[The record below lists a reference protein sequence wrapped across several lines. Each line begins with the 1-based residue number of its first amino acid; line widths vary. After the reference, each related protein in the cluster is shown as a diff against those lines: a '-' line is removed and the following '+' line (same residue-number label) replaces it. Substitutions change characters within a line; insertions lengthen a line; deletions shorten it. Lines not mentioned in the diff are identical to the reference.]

1 MDRYIL
7 EILIFLPALTA
18 ALLMV
23 TPAAWVMAIRWVSI
37 SAGALLMFA
46 SAYVFIGFDQN
57 SSADDFQFVK
67 EYEWLESV
75 GIGFSLGVDGIA
87 ALMVLLTGIVSV
99 TGLVVATNVV
109 KQPKN
114 YYILLFAL
122 IAGVYGT
129 FVSIDLFFFFFF
141 YELAIVPMYLL
152 IAVWGSSSKF
162 KNFSRTKEYS
172 ALKLV
177 LMIVAASVLVWIG
190 VITIYVQT
198 GSLTFNMLEL
208 RELIQSS
215 DAPLSKDFQNIVF
228 PLMMIGF
235 GLLAG
240 LWPFHTWSPD
250 GHVAAPTSVSMLHAG
265 VLMKLGAF
273 GIIRVG
279 MTLLPEGFETWSLA
293 LLILGTINVVYGAV
307 SALSQTDLKYV
318 IGYSSVSHMGYVL
331 MGIGTVDIIGLTG
344 ASLQMFSHGVMTA
357 LFFAIVGAIYERTH
371 TRDTLVLNGLSARM
385 GWASGFFIV
394 AGLASLGLPGLSGFV
409 SELLVFIG
417 TFRTEPILGV
427 LGIIGAAITA
437 TYILRLIGRVFF
449 GPIDPKWESLKDL
462 SPKEFGVG
470 AFLLTPIVVVGIFP
484 APFLDVIRPSVD
496 VILRGMS

>member
-215 DAPLSKDFQNIVF
+215 DAPL
-228 PLMMIGF
+228 

-394 AGLASLGLPGLSGFV
+394 AGLASLGLPALSGFV
-409 SELLVFIG
+409 
-417 TFRTEPILGV
+417 
-427 LGIIGAAITA
+427 
-437 TYILRLIGRVFF
+437 
-449 GPIDPKWESLKDL
+449 
-462 SPKEFGVG
+462 
-470 AFLLTPIVVVGIFP
+470 
-484 APFLDVIRPSVD
+484 
-496 VILRGMS
+496 

>member
-7 EILIFLPALTA
+7 EILIFLPVLTA
-18 ALLMV
+18 VVLMV
-23 TPAAWVMAIRWVSI
+23 LPAAWVSVIRGVSI
-37 SAGALLMFA
+37 SVGALLMIA
-46 SAYVFIGFDQN
+46 SAYVFVGFDQGL
-57 SSADDFQFVK
+57 SANNFQFVK
-67 EYEWLESV
+67 EYEWLEGI

-99 TGLVVATNVV
+99 TGLLVATNVS
-109 KQPKN
+109 KEPKN

-177 LMIVAASVLVWIG
+177 LMIVAASVLVWVG

-208 RELIQSS
+208 RELIQSPE
-215 DAPLSKDFQNIVF
+215 APLSRDFQNIVF
-228 PLMMIGF
+228 PMMMIGF

-279 MTLLPEGFETWSLA
+279 MTLLPEGLETWSLA
-293 LLILGTINVVYGAV
+293 LLILGTINVVYGAI

-371 TRDTLVLNGLSARM
+371 TRDTLILNGLSARM

-394 AGLASLGLPGLSGFV
+394 AGLASLGLPGLSGFI

-417 TFRTEPILGV
+417 TFRTEPLLGV

-437 TYILRLIGRVFF
+437 TYMLRLIGRVFF
-449 GPIDPKWESLKDL
+449 GPIDPKWEGLKDL
-462 SPKEFGVG
+462 SPKEFWVG
-470 AFLLTPIVVVGIFP
+470 AFLLAPIVIVGIFP

-496 VILRGMS
+496 AILRGTS

>member
-1 MDRYIL
+1 MDSYIL
-7 EILIFLPALTA
+7 ESLIFIPVLTAFVLILIPSS
-18 ALLMV
+18 
-23 TPAAWVMAIRWVSI
+23 WIRVIRGI
-37 SAGALLMFA
+37 SVAVGALLMWF
-46 SAYVFIGFDQN
+46 SGYVFFAFEENG
-57 SSADDFQFVK
+57 SASNFQFIK
-67 EYEWLESV
+67 EYEWLETV
-75 GIGFSLGVDGIA
+75 GISFSLGVDGLA
-87 ALMVLLTGIVSV
+87 ALMVLLTGIVSI
-99 TGLVVATNVV
+99 TGLVIATNVA
-109 KQPKN
+109 KEPKN
-114 YYILLFAL
+114 YYILLFTL

-162 KNFSRTKEYS
+162 KDFARTKEYS

-190 VITIYVQT
+190 VITIYVQA
-198 GSLTFNMLEL
+198 GAATFNILEL
-208 RELIQSS
+208 SALIQS
-215 DAPLSKDFQNIVF
+215 DKNPLSSDFQNIVF
-228 PLMMIGF
+228 PMMMIGF

-279 MTLLPEGFETWSLA
+279 MSLLPEGFETWSLL
-293 LLILGTINVVYGAV
+293 LLILGTINVVYGAI

-331 MGIGTVDIIGLTG
+331 MGIGTADTVGLAG

-357 LFFAIVGAIYERTH
+357 LFFAMVGAIYERTH
-371 TRDTLVLNGLSARM
+371 TRDTLVLNGLASRM
-385 GWASGFFIV
+385 GWASGFFIL

-417 TFRTEPILGV
+417 AFRTEPLLGI

-449 GPIDPKWESLKDL
+449 GRIDSQWEVLTDL
-462 SPKEFGVG
+462 SIKEFSVG
-470 AFLLTPIVVVGIFP
+470 AFLIIPIVGVGIFP
-484 APFLDVIRPSVD
+484 APFLNVIRPSVD
-496 VILRGMS
+496 VIMRGIS